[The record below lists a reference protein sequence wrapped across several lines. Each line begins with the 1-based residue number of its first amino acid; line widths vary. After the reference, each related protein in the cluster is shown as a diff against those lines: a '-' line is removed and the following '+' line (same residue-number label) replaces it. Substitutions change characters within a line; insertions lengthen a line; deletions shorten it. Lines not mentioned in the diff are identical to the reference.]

1 MKNKSLLKR
10 IGASLAA
17 AGLLSGVAL
26 TSGAALVSAAGIG
39 PIYPTLE
46 MAIAIDQDTG
56 NVVVLNGQTLE
67 ITTSANISSGDP
79 VWEDNPEEFSAEEF
93 GAPTPD
99 AGLTVV
105 STTHTWS
112 ASRTSGAGAP
122 CSRNSSPGSGQT
134 FSIATLACKADI
146 DYLQYY
152 KVITVTNTSGS
163 TKNIEIDSIGNSLL
177 ADGVA
182 PDQSSSSDYT
192 YVFMDVVN
200 DANGA
205 VIPTNFSGAVRLQF
219 PNQLCFTDDVEAN
232 DVLNLE
238 KVFKVGAV
246 GSLVDITQST
256 DDAPSSSMP
265 YYSLSG
271 GLVGAFDGS
280 TYTVTS
286 NTLNY
291 LYIYGNIQ
299 LAPLD
304 SYGDTLQVSLDMTD
318 DAGASKLSDDCGGG
332 GGGISTYPTLS
343 ALASGRSPGKGTLS
357 AAKALPA
364 GMPNGGFGNSAVAG
378 LNGDVFYYGMDTSG
392 DSPKAVVSRMGPKG
406 GLKIG
411 GSTKLSQ
418 TIGEDSM
425 VESFGW
431 YGTGGSNYALITSGA
446 TTYTIYYG
454 KTANATGKS
463 SKTITRAK
471 LIEVC
476 GSGYFPDL
484 NVLSAPTTSPL
495 VGLACLPEDPSSGGP
510 YFLTYGKLVPAT
522 GSTLNLTLFEM
533 PKPTAEKPC
542 AYLSVGVNSRAKGTQ
557 AAVFL
562 YGAIGPETTPVG
574 VPYATCAGAS
584 ASDRKIIT
592 LSAGMVAKTKTLA
605 TGVFGTTE
613 GDLRVAPGK
622 KANTWIVMAHSEP
635 INEPTSGPTKGYT
648 VSATGAVVAKRAPTL
663 QASGTIS
670 APGVKMDYLEPI
682 KELGNGQW
690 LVKRSQT
697 GFGMSMT
704 NAVAI
709 AKYNPATGA
718 VTTGSVLLLS
728 GYSFP
733 AGKYINATGISST
746 GVMSYYVLTEANKY
760 KIATWKSYTK

>member
-1 MKNKSLLKR
+1 MKNKPPLKR

-17 AGLLSGVAL
+17 AGLLSGLAL

-39 PIYPTLE
+39 PVYPTLS
-46 MAIAIDQDTG
+46 MTIDIDPDTG

-67 ITTSANISSGDP
+67 ITTSASISGSNSI
-79 VWEDNPEEFSAEEF
+79 WEDDPEEFSAEEF

-112 ASRTSGAGAP
+112 ASGSGLTP
-122 CSRNSSPGSGQT
+122 CNRNSSPGAGQT

-146 DYLQYY
+146 NYLQYY

-177 ADGVA
+177 ADGVE
-182 PDQSSSSDYT
+182 PDPMSSGAYT
-192 YVFMDVVN
+192 YVRSDFAN
-200 DANGA
+200 DENGV
-205 VIPTNFSGAVRLQF
+205 VIPSNFDGSIQLDF
-219 PNQLCFTDDVEAN
+219 PSPMCFTDDVEAN

-238 KVFKVGAV
+238 KVFKVGTV
-246 GSLVDITQST
+246 GSLIDIPQAT
-256 DDAPSSSMP
+256 DGGVPPSMP

-286 NTLNY
+286 NTLSY
-291 LYIYGNIQ
+291 LYIYGNMQ
-299 LAPLD
+299 LNSLD
-304 SYGDTLQVSLDMTD
+304 SIGDTIEASIDITD
-318 DAGASKLSDDCGGG
+318 DTGASKLSDDCGGG

-343 ALASGRSPGKGTLS
+343 ALASGSTPGKGTLS

-364 GMPNGGFGNSAVAG
+364 GMPNGGFGNGAVAG
-378 LNGDVFYYGMDTSG
+378 PNGDVFYYGMDASG
-392 DSPKAVVSRMGPKG
+392 DSPKAVVSRIGPKG
-406 GLKIG
+406 NMKLA

-431 YGTGGSNYALITSGA
+431 YGTGGSNYALVTSEE

-454 KTANATGKS
+454 KTANAKGKS

-495 VGLACLPEDPSSGGP
+495 VALACFPEDPMSGK
-510 YFLTYGKLVPAT
+510 YFFTYGKLVTAT

-533 PKPTAEKPC
+533 PEPTTEKPC
-542 AYLSVGVNSRAKGTQ
+542 SYLSVGVNSRAKGTQ

-562 YGAIGPETTPVG
+562 YGAIGPETTPDG
-574 VPYATCAGAS
+574 VPYATCAGTS
-584 ASDRKIIT
+584 ASDRKLIT
-592 LSAGMVAKTKTLA
+592 VSANMVPKTKTLA
-605 TGVFGTTE
+605 TGVFGDTE

-635 INEPTSGPTKGYT
+635 INAPTSGPTKGYA
-648 VSATGAVVAKRAPTL
+648 VSATGQVVPKRAPTL
-663 QASGTIS
+663 RASGTIA

-690 LVKRSQT
+690 LVKRSQA
-697 GFGMSMT
+697 GYGMSMT

-728 GYSFP
+728 GYSYP

-760 KIATWKSYTK
+760 KIATWKSYTN